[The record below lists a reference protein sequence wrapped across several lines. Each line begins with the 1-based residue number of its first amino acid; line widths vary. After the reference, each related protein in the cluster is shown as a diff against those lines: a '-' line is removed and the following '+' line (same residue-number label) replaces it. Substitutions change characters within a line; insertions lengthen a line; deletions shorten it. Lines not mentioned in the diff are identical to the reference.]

1 MKEGDRVSDASSQR
15 CCSRAPASS
24 PTLVDL
30 DARIKATAPLVLPEI
45 SLCTTDGRPGKG
57 DIRAQPLAPVRRRR
71 ISSFRVDGITI
82 SYLRT
87 STTSVRPAGHIAAF
101 AGAGITRAIS
111 RSAALPPIDLLRS
124 PPNLSQPRSEVAHYT
139 SQKPPPACFSSSENT
154 SKNAL
159 SIFKAFDIRR
169 VAKQAQG
176 TVALCCWE
184 SHMMDV
190 A

>member
-71 ISSFRVDGITI
+71 IPLFGVDGVTI
-82 SYLRT
+82 SYVQT
-87 STTSVRPAGHIAAF
+87 SDSCVQLAVRVVEFASAGMNRPVHSKLSLTAQRSPSLTYDQRPLLSGYLLGSHLQETTARYRH
-101 AGAGITRAIS
+101 
-111 RSAALPPIDLLRS
+111 LKLRS
-124 PPNLSQPRSEVAHYT
+124 ITP
-139 SQKPPPACFSSSENT
+139 
-154 SKNAL
+154 
-159 SIFKAFDIRR
+159 
-169 VAKQAQG
+169 
-176 TVALCCWE
+176 
-184 SHMMDV
+184 
-190 A
+190 